1 MSVIKRNLSWI
12 LFAQAATWGVS
23 IVLLIVAPRRLG
35 GEELGR
41 LFFAAAYVAL
51 FEIVALFGTATYLQ
65 KVIARDPS
73 SLGRYVFNS
82 LVLKLAITATLVA
95 VAVGLAIVVGYPR
108 ETVQLIAVCC
118 ISMVFNTLNSCLA
131 GGLFGWQQMA
141 RPALWDTVRSYA
153 AGALGVAVL
162 MHGGSALQYALVS
175 NLVCG
180 VPFVANLIYLWP
192 ALKANRT
199 IRPDLWK
206 EVLRGGFPFF
216 ILAALLVLYG
226 TIDVPLLEAFTGSET
241 VGWYLLAYRWVSLP
255 AFFAASVASAFF
267 PALSAEPGEL
277 SANFRRMAN
286 QALHLVVLV
295 ATPGAVGIALI
306 AGKFIH
312 LLYGAE
318 FHQSVPLM
326 QILALHIPIVGVDIV
341 LGSVIAAADR
351 QRQWVYVSVAA
362 AVLNPMLN
370 MAAIPAT
377 DHLFSNGAI
386 GAAVITALTEVLLLV
401 GALRLRPAGVLDRA
415 TTRTLL
421 RVVAASL
428 TMVPVVLVLSPA
440 PVGVQVVAGMV
451 TYGLASLALG
461 TVSFGEVRS
470 WISGLRSRRSQQPVI
485 P

>member
-162 MHGGSALQYALVS
+162 MHGGSAL
-175 NLVCG
+175 
-180 VPFVANLIYLWP
+180 
-192 ALKANRT
+192 
-199 IRPDLWK
+199 
-206 EVLRGGFPFF
+206 
-216 ILAALLVLYG
+216 
-226 TIDVPLLEAFTGSET
+226 
-241 VGWYLLAYRWVSLP
+241 
-255 AFFAASVASAFF
+255 
-267 PALSAEPGEL
+267 
-277 SANFRRMAN
+277 
-286 QALHLVVLV
+286 
-295 ATPGAVGIALI
+295 
-306 AGKFIH
+306 
-312 LLYGAE
+312 
-318 FHQSVPLM
+318 
-326 QILALHIPIVGVDIV
+326 
-341 LGSVIAAADR
+341 
-351 QRQWVYVSVAA
+351 
-362 AVLNPMLN
+362 
-370 MAAIPAT
+370 
-377 DHLFSNGAI
+377 
-386 GAAVITALTEVLLLV
+386 
-401 GALRLRPAGVLDRA
+401 
-415 TTRTLL
+415 
-421 RVVAASL
+421 
-428 TMVPVVLVLSPA
+428 
-440 PVGVQVVAGMV
+440 
-451 TYGLASLALG
+451 
-461 TVSFGEVRS
+461 
-470 WISGLRSRRSQQPVI
+470 
-485 P
+485 